1 MENDANDTH
10 ICPSSFVPRENS
22 LGRLESSWAGCRNE
36 HWSWKVEGIVVGKD
50 CNPTSSMSGAYLSQS
65 EHCNSPRSPPRF
77 NNLKQSASKAYTY
90 TITNLQTS
98 LWASLRAPKCFTLK
112 PYQKSANSNTHDTR
126 IDAETS
132 HSSTMISAF
141 QFLRSPLRTKLSI
154 T

>member
-22 LGRLESSWAGCRNE
+22 LGRLESSWAGCR
-36 HWSWKVEGIVVGKD
+36 
-50 CNPTSSMSGAYLSQS
+50 SMSGAYLSQS